1 MVLWQRRP
9 TPMKLAHLPPEVLA
23 DLRQG
28 DRWRPDIDPGVD
40 SKHEFWMDWGH
51 FSLLTT
57 IHRAPNREPTCSPLL
72 GVTCCCPCRARIIHK
87 SGSCTSCLALT
98 A

>member
-1 MVLWQRRP
+1 
-9 TPMKLAHLPPEVLA
+9 MKLAHLPPEVLA

-51 FSLLTT
+51 FLVADHYPQS
-57 IHRAPNREPTCSPLL
+57 AKP
-72 GVTCCCPCRARIIHK
+72 
-87 SGSCTSCLALT
+87 
-98 A
+98 